1 MAAGDLT
8 GTRRGAGSEDEL
20 KIYRREQPDYKLFT
34 AEVPYGAQCMVIG
47 PLERLDDAIT
57 AIDWDTKTFTTLR
70 TEGTHPFP
78 AQWYRPEDVVWTAA
92 PNRT

>member
-1 MAAGDLT
+1 
-8 GTRRGAGSEDEL
+8 
-20 KIYRREQPDYKLFT
+20 
-34 AEVPYGAQCMVIG
+34 MVIG